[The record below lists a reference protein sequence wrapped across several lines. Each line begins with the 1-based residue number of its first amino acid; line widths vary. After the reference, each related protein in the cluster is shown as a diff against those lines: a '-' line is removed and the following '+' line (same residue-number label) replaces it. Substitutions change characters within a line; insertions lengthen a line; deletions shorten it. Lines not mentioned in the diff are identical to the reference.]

1 MPHWH
6 HQQQAQQKTQQK
18 TLALTGRIILV
29 KFPTRARPAKFFSTL
44 AKYRELESG
53 KHRVLYVVTCDIDDP
68 TMNNPAVQAKFTAM
82 DRLQVRYGRS
92 TTKIEAV
99 NADMDLGG
107 PDWQILFLASDD
119 MIPTKSWDDIVACE
133 MEGHDAVWFYDGRA
147 TGCCTLS
154 VMSRKKYLEQGYIYH
169 PEYASLFCD
178 NEWTET
184 AHPKF
189 VPQVVVRHEWPGPK
203 ERDDLMYRNNAL
215 WNRDKAVY
223 ERRKKAGFP
232 CSSQS

>member
-1 MPHWH
+1 M
-6 HQQQAQQKTQQK
+6 
-18 TLALTGRIILV
+18 
-29 KFPTRARPAKFFSTL
+29 
-44 AKYRELESG
+44 
-53 KHRVLYVVTCDIDDP
+53 VTCDLDDP
-68 TMNNPAVQAKFTAM
+68 AMNNPEVKARLAAM
-82 DRLQVRYGRS
+82 DRLQVRYGTS

-119 MIPTKSWDDIVACE
+119 MIPKRNWDDVVARE
-133 MEGHDAVWFYDGRA
+133 MEGQDAVWFFDGMA

-154 VMSRKKYLEQGYIYH
+154 VMSRKKYTQQGYIYH
-169 PEYASLFCD
+169 PDYASLFCD

-184 AHPKF
+184 AKPKF
-189 VPQVVVRHEWPGPK
+189 VGQVVVKHVWPRP
-203 ERDDLMYRNNAL
+203 EDRDALLKRNNAL

-232 CSSQS
+232 